1 VNERESNLPARAARL
16 AAGLLAL
23 SLAAPG
29 LLAASGRREPE
40 LRAADLTRQPIWVDL
55 PDTSRGPAQLVVRF
69 GAGRLDIVPGTR
81 RALVSGE
88 ALYNNELFT
97 PTVRAEGG
105 RTILSAGD
113 GRLEL
118 REFIDSWSKIKD
130 HLNRWELELAPVPTE
145 LELELGASSASLD
158 LGGLPLRRLKLSQGA
173 ADLTLD
179 FVRPNPVEMAVLTYN
194 GGASRGTLRGLANA
208 NTSRVEVYGGGG
220 AFNLDF
226 SGRLR
231 RDLSVKVE
239 AGAGEV
245 ALSFPLEADVEVTTH
260 TGLAVV
266 DFRGTWNRPSEHLYR
281 HPGQRADRGPRIT
294 VDASVL
300 AGKLLLLA
308 GE

>member
-1 VNERESNLPARAARL
+1 VKSNLLGRAL
-16 AAGLLAL
+16 AAGLLAFG
-23 SLAAPG
+23 LAAPVP
-29 LLAASGRREPE
+29 LAASGRQEPE
-40 LRAADLTRQPIWVDL
+40 LRAVDVERQTISVDL
-55 PDTSRGPAQLVVRF
+55 PDTSGGPAQLVVRF

-81 RALVSGE
+81 RALVTGE

-97 PTVRAEGG
+97 PTVRTEAGK
-105 RTILSAGD
+105 TVLSAGD
-113 GRLEL
+113 GHLEL
-118 REFIDSWSKIKD
+118 REFIDSWAKIKD

-145 LELELGASSASLD
+145 LELELGASSTSLD
-158 LGGLPLRRLKLSQGA
+158 LGGLPLRRLKMSQGA

-179 FVRPNPVEMAVLTYN
+179 FERPNPVEMASLTYN

-208 NTSRVEVYGGGG
+208 NTSRVEVNGGGG
-220 AFNLDF
+220 VFYLDF

-231 RDLSVKVE
+231 RDLFVKVE

-245 ALSFPLEADVEVTTH
+245 TLSFPAEADVEVTTH

-266 DFRGTWNRPSEHLYR
+266 DFRGTWNRPSERLYR
-281 HPGQRADRGPRIT
+281 HPGQRADRGPRFT
-294 VDASVL
+294 VDAAVL